1 MSKKFTSTV
10 AGASILITIVGL
22 FGKGLGLFREIIFA
36 NSFGISVNY
45 NLYLVG
51 AVLPLTINTI
61 ILYIGQNY
69 FIPNYNRIKTES
81 ENNAGNFVGST
92 FWIFTSGGII
102 LSLLLLL
109 FSGPF
114 VSLYLKESSYAAL
127 SSTTE
132 IFRIFLITIP
142 INAAYSILA
151 AYLQSEF
158 EFKYPAY
165 SQLFLNVCI
174 ILLVIFF
181 SGSIGVLTIP
191 LGYVLGTFFQLGY
204 LIIKIHGKISLN
216 ITNLFNIEKFSGFA
230 AATFLIT
237 VLIESISQL
246 FLLADRYFYSYV
258 DKGGIA
264 SLNYAMNLFMLP
276 VSIISVALATAIFP
290 SLSQSFN
297 NKNLSDLKSKLNSFF
312 SINTFLFIPISF
324 ILILYGDIII
334 KILFQ
339 RGQFDTNATLM
350 TFNVLR
356 FYVLSLV
363 FYSSYAV
370 INKLLYSAN
379 LIKSLLIITIAG
391 CVLKIFLNYTL
402 VGTFKQN
409 GLAIST
415 SGSYLFFFIAGG
427 FLITLKL
434 KIKLFTFFKETFFNI
449 INGLLSYLIVIILI
463 KDNFFNDSLENNL
476 LKLVVFLCLYSF
488 NSKLLGQNAVKLFED
503 ALNLMYSKK
512 IKLNKF

>member
-1 MSKKFTSTV
+1 MSKKFTSTI

-22 FGKGLGLFREIIFA
+22 FGKGLGLFREVIFA

-114 VSLYLKESSYAAL
+114 VSLYLKESSSAAL

-165 SQLFLNVCI
+165 SQLFLNVSI

-370 INKLLYSAN
+370 INKLLYSVN
-379 LIKSLLIITIAG
+379 LIKSLLIITVAG
-391 CVLKIFLNYTL
+391 CILKILLNFSL
-402 VGTFKQN
+402 VGIYKQD
-409 GLAIST
+409 GLALST
-415 SGSYLFFFIAGG
+415 TLSYLFFFLCGG
-427 FLITLKL
+427 FLIYNKL
-434 KIKLFTFFKETFFNI
+434 KIGMNFFLKELLFNLL
-449 INGLLSYLIVIILI
+449 NGLISYLIVTILSSI
-463 KDNFFNDSLENNL
+463 LLDKSMVINDLM
-476 LKLVVFLCLYSF
+476 KLTAFLAIYLF
-488 NSKLLGQNAVKLFED
+488 NSKIIKQNAISMFSNVYQGFRNRE
-503 ALNLMYSKK
+503 AV
-512 IKLNKF
+512 